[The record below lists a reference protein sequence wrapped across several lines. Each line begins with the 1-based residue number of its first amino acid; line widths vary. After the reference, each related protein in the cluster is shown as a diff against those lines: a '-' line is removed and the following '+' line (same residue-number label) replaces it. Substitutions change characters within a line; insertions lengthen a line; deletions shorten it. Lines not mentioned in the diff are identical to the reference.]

1 MSRLGCGLGG
11 WCFVGV
17 CEYARGYEDEVRDGG
32 RRDGVGGSYTAWGGV
47 GQERERARGTLFVE
61 ARAFMWQDGN
71 KGWQGESR
79 KGRVICGLPP
89 LCEDAKRS
97 RTYRL
102 APRRGS
108 DSDADSDSGCQ
119 GPTAHRAIL
128 CLCFDTLARPR

>member
-1 MSRLGCGLGG
+1 M
-11 WCFVGV
+11 GV
-17 CEYARGYEDEVRDGG
+17 CEYARGYEAGCATEDEGTAWV
-32 RRDGVGGSYTAWGGV
+32 AWGGV

-71 KGWQGESR
+71 KGWRGESR